1 MTVYFGWAKTTFPL
15 FIDCLRSLPNLHTLS
30 VGYANDSN
38 TTPLANALGSV
49 KLPQIKTLVLLPAAY
64 PLLQHCRNVEDV
76 VCTIRDISKPSC
88 DGFLESLMS
97 NRDSKLKR
105 LAIPLVLLPN
115 PSRK

>member
-1 MTVYFGWAKTTFPL
+1 MNISWDKSSFSPFVN
-15 FIDCLRSLPNLHTLS
+15 CLQSLPNLHTLEI
-30 VGYANDSN
+30 GRAKNLA
-38 TTPLANALGSV
+38 TTELKHALMGA
-49 KLPQIKTLVLLPAAY
+49 KLPQIKTLILPHAAY